1 MAALNNEISAYLVFK
16 LGEEEFAAHAAKVL
30 HILEMVKITEVPQ
43 APTFM
48 KGVINLRGS
57 VLPVID
63 TRLRFGMSSI
73 EVTPSTCIVVVE
85 SVQDGHRVELGAMVD
100 SVQAVIDVDKGQIL
114 APPKMTQTYQ
124 SRFIDGML
132 QQDDKFVMVINTDK
146 LFTISE
152 LAQISTLV
160 DETV

>member
-16 LGEEEFAAHAAKVL
+16 LGDEEFAAHAAKVL

-43 APTFM
+43 APVFM
-48 KGVINLRGS
+48 KGVINLRGA

-85 SVQDGHRVELGAMVD
+85 SLQDGHRVELGAMVD
-100 SVQAVIDVDKGQIL
+100 SVQAVIDVDRGQIL
-114 APPKMTQTYQ
+114 SPPKMAQTQQ

-132 QQDDKFVMVINTDK
+132 QQEEKFIMVINTDK
-146 LFTISE
+146 LFSVSE
-152 LAQISTLV
+152 LAEISTFV
-160 DETV
+160 EEKV